1 MKSTLAVLALSVT
14 AAGAFQAGSV
24 SPRTSSALAMGG
36 FLDGRGAKVTIRDDE
51 DADMWFDDGSG
62 GRTPSEPKKP
72 APKKPEA
79 AEPKKKG
86 GFKFP
91 WDN

>member
-1 MKSTLAVLALSVT
+1 MKFTLAVLALSVT
-14 AAGAFQAGSV
+14 AAGAFQAGPV

-36 FLDGRGAKVTIRDDE
+36 FLDGRGAKVTIRDEE
-51 DADMWFDDGSG
+51 DSDMWFDDKKK
-62 GRTPSEPKKP
+62 GRVASEPKKP
-72 APKKPEA
+72 DPKKPVA